1 MFQTVLVV
9 VPGEVLNISKVYIK
23 TVGLLKTLKFVHKKS
38 ANVKFI
44 CSSAKL
50 VHRMQSLCFW

>member
-1 MFQTVLVV
+1 M
-9 VPGEVLNISKVYIK
+9 
-23 TVGLLKTLKFVHKKS
+23 S

-50 VHRMQSLCFW
+50 VHKMQSLCFGDFFQWF

>member
-1 MFQTVLVV
+1 MFQSILVV
-9 VPGEVLNISKVYIK
+9 LWEVLNISKVYIK
-23 TVGLLKTLKFVHKKS
+23 TDGLLKTLKFVHKMY

-50 VHRMQSLCFW
+50 VHKMQSLYF